1 MILFC
6 LNFRTI
12 VNKKVLDFS
21 NYIGNQMFRVVSPTE
36 LLEYRIV
43 ISTLIH
49 IGKFMRKYHPDV
61 VFIDE
66 AAQACEPEVDC
77 AIAML
82 AKKNKS
88 MQIIL
93 AGDPH
98 QLGPSLSSKV
108 SEKYG
113 LGKYYECHKIELLQ
127 LNILYFQLSMYVY
140 LDERCRHHQM
150 VLICYK

>member
-1 MILFC
+1 MEYSNHIEETC
-6 LNFRTI
+6 YKI
-12 VNKKVLDFS
+12 VAPD
-21 NYIGNQMFRVVSPTE
+21 E
-36 LLEYRIV
+36 LLQYRII

-49 IGKFMRKYHPDV
+49 IGKYTRKYHPDV
-61 VFIDE
+61 VFVDE

-82 AKKNKS
+82 AKDNAS
-88 MQIIL
+88 RQIIL

-113 LGKYYECHKIELLQ
+113 LGKCWQRFSENRYIDI
-127 LNILYFQLSMYVY
+127 N
-140 LDERCRHHQM
+140 
-150 VLICYK
+150 